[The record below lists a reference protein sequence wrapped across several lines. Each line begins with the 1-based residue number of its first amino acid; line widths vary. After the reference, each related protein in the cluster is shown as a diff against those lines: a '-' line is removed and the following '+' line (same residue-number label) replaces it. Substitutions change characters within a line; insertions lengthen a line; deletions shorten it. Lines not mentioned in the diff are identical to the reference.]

1 MLAHLDKT
9 LASIR
14 ALNGY
19 VLDRKVRRFQHAIL
33 SGAGF
38 ELASPFSGRSLA
50 CAEARLI
57 AFINDPYHFE
67 LPLYAYR
74 FEDERDLWV
83 MSFQIGL
90 GFPLCALFIDGVY
103 WVYTH
108 DAPPPPAVFKVLE
121 RLSRELPG
129 LAHAPEE
136 TPLSQ
141 PLAMTGH
148 PNFAHH
154 MWNELPA
161 LFALQAEQPVQTRS
175 FFAPLGALDGMASPA
190 PFAAMRRT
198 ASPFFT
204 PLGGEHL
211 DQRTTDILTRDLPP
225 RRPRTAATVEHP
237 VIWMAYREDGRM
249 CENFMA
255 YLAAFDREARKVC
268 APRYI
273 LDSFSDPEDLDQPWY
288 APVRPQFE
296 ARRAQSEAL
305 FQQMSEIIGRPE
317 ALLGTTSGLNVREA
331 IALARTADYYIT
343 PVGSIQHKVA
353 WLQALPGL
361 MHGPKVT
368 MNISTAQWH
377 ADQSAIAIAPAT
389 LPAELVEDTEASRH
403 HPNAPRNMNYRITDP
418 EAAARFTL
426 SHMLEALSVSP

>member
-1 MLAHLDKT
+1 MLAHLEAT

-19 VLDRKVRRFQHAIL
+19 VLDQKVRRFQHDIL
-33 SGAGF
+33 NNAGF
-38 ELASPFSGRSLA
+38 ELASPFTGRSLA

-57 AFINDPYHFE
+57 AFINDPYHFK

-90 GFPLCALFIDGVY
+90 GFPLCALFIDGLY

-108 DAPPPPAVFKVLE
+108 DAPPGPAIFKVLE
-121 RLSRELPG
+121 RLSRDLPG
-129 LAHAPEE
+129 LVQEPEE
-136 TPLSQ
+136 TPLSE

-161 LFALQAEQPVQTRS
+161 LFALQSEQPVQTRS
-175 FFAPLGALDGMASPA
+175 FFAPLGPLQGVSPPA
-190 PFAAMRRT
+190 PFTPMRRT
-198 ASPFFT
+198 SPPFFT

-211 DQRTTDILTRDLPP
+211 DQPTIDVLTADMPERAP
-225 RRPRTAATVEHP
+225 RREDMQSP
-237 VIWMAYREDGRM
+237 VIWIAYREDGRM

-255 YLAAFDREARKVC
+255 YLTAFDREAQKVC

-273 LDSFSDPEDLDQPWY
+273 LDSFSDPEDLDQAWY

-305 FQQMSEIIGRPE
+305 FKQMSQIIGRPD
-317 ALLGTTSGLNVREA
+317 ALLATTAGLGVREA

-361 MHGPKVT
+361 MHGPKIT
-368 MNISTAQWH
+368 MNDSTAHWH
-377 ADQSAIAIAPAT
+377 ADQSAIAITPAT

-403 HPNAPRNMNYRITDP
+403 HPSAPRNMNYRITDP
-418 EAAARFTL
+418 DAAAAFTL
-426 SHMLEALSVSP
+426 DHMRDVLSL